1 MKKAIIGLAV
11 LTALTSASAFA
22 HKEGDFIVRAGLA
35 SVVPNDDSGSVAD
48 VDAFGLEVD
57 SNTQFA
63 FTVGYMFT
71 DNISF
76 EVLGASPFSHDISA
90 NSALS
95 DALGEGKIAETKH
108 LPPTFMVQ
116 YYFGQAD
123 SKLRPYV
130 GAGINY
136 TVFFDDKFTNSA
148 KSKTLNNLSLD
159 DSWGLAANVG
169 LDYMLNDDWFINGSI
184 WYADIDT
191 EASYDFGGT
200 KYTTDVDIDPWVF
213 MIAGGYKF

>member
-1 MKKAIIGLAV
+1 MKKAIISLAV

-35 SVVPNDDSGSVAD
+35 SVVPNDDSGPIAGSK
-48 VDAFGLEVD
+48 LEVN
-57 SNTQFA
+57 SNTQLGLTF
-63 FTVGYMFT
+63 GYMFT

-76 EVLGASPFSHDISA
+76 EVLAATPFSHDISLKGA
-90 NSALS
+90 
-95 DALGEGKIAETKH
+95 GEIAKTKH

-116 YYFGQAD
+116 YYFGD
-123 SKLRPYV
+123 SNSDFRPYV

-136 TVFFDDKFTNSA
+136 TFFFDEEFNSA
-148 KSKTLNNLSLD
+148 SKASGLNDLSLD

-169 LDYMLNDDWFINGSI
+169 LDYMLNDNWFVNGSI

-191 EASYDFGGT
+191 TATINGSVNV
-200 KYTTDVDIDPWVF
+200 DVDIDPWVF